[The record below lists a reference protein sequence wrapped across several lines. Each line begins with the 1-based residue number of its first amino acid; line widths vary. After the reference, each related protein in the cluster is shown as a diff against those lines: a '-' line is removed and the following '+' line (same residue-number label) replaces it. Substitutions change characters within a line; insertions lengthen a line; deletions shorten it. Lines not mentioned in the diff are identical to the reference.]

1 MLAYKD
7 FNQNTETNHFCF
19 FCSPIYT
26 VKNIKSLKCPYCW
39 WKSYV
44 LLAEILCFIGR
55 NPCVVCGNPVV
66 WYIKVS
72 AKNMIPLFLSSNI
85 VLFCDTCLRQP
96 RPSNSILARDVS
108 SLRRIS
114 ALCPSHR

>member
-19 FCSPIYT
+19 FCSLIYT

-85 VLFCDTCLRQP
+85 VLFCDTCF
-96 RPSNSILARDVS
+96 
-108 SLRRIS
+108 
-114 ALCPSHR
+114 